1 MSYQIPTLV
10 FFDLGDVVCRFV
22 PAERIKEFA
31 LLTGRTEQD
40 LHYLV
45 WESGLSAE
53 CDQGK
58 YTLDQMCRAIND
70 AIGSELDNL
79 TIIDAWRRA
88 FVLNPDVYRIAREVS
103 LKTRVGL
110 LTNNAPVLRAAFPTW
125 FAEVEALFDPILFTY
140 ELGTS
145 KPDPVAFKRVQENV
159 NCAPSELMLIDD
171 SRKNVEVARTLGWQ
185 TIHYVNPVDLAE
197 TLKTLEVL

>member
-1 MSYQIPTLV
+1 LAAYHNI
-10 FFDLGDVVCRFV
+10 
-22 PAERIKEFA
+22 
-31 LLTGRTEQD
+31 
-40 LHYLV
+40 
-45 WESGLSAE
+45 
-53 CDQGK
+53 
-58 YTLDQMCRAIND
+58 RAIND
-70 AIGSELDNL
+70 AIGSELDDL

-159 NCAPSELMLIDD
+159 NCTPGELMLIDD

-197 TLKTLEVL
+197 TLKTLGVL

>member
-1 MSYQIPTLV
+1 MSHQIPTLV

-22 PAERIKEFA
+22 PEERIKEFA

-40 LHYLV
+40 LHELV

-70 AIGSELDNL
+70 AIGSELDDL

-110 LTNNAPVLRAAFPTW
+110 LTNNSPVLRAAFPTW

-145 KPDPVAFKRVQENV
+145 KPDPVVFKRVQENV
-159 NCAPSELMLIDD
+159 NCTPGELMLIDD

-197 TLKTLEVL
+197 TLKTLGVL

>member
-1 MSYQIPTLV
+1 VSYQIPTLV

-40 LHYLV
+40 LHDLV

-70 AIGSELDNL
+70 AIGSELDEL

-103 LKTRVGL
+103 LKTKHALGYSRTMLRYFELLSRLGL
-110 LTNNAPVLRAAFPTW
+110 RRSKLFSIQSYSRMSWVHQSPTQSHLNKLRKLSIAPQA
-125 FAEVEALFDPILFTY
+125 
-140 ELGTS
+140 S
-145 KPDPVAFKRVQENV
+145 
-159 NCAPSELMLIDD
+159 
-171 SRKNVEVARTLGWQ
+171 
-185 TIHYVNPVDLAE
+185 
-197 TLKTLEVL
+197 

>member
-10 FFDLGDVVCRFV
+10 FFDLCDVVCRFV

-31 LLTGRTEQD
+31 LLTGRTDQD
-40 LHYLV
+40 LHDLV

-70 AIGSELDNL
+70 AIGSELDDL

-159 NCAPSELMLIDD
+159 NCTPSELMLIDD

-197 TLKTLEVL
+197 TLKTLGVL

>member
-1 MSYQIPTLV
+1 VSYQIPTLV

-31 LLTGRTEQD
+31 LRTGRTEQD
-40 LHYLV
+40 LHELV

-70 AIGSELDNL
+70 AIGSELDDL

-145 KPDPVAFKRVQENV
+145 KPDPVAFKQAQKNV

-185 TIHYVNPVDLAE
+185 TIHYVNPADLAE